1 MAFPK
6 DFEIE
11 IPLLKVLK
19 EAGRPLTPQE
29 AIPRVCVYFPALT
42 TEDLAIFR
50 PSGKER
56 KWDNMV
62 RWARQRLVDRGA
74 IDGSIR
80 GMWGITDIG
89 RALVE
94 VAEPSPPLPPSPRQ
108 ARPRS
113 HPPAAPALPTTPEQQ
128 PERPRAVIPLD
139 RNLYHRLRTTSQS
152 GTDAVAFEEALAEAF
167 RFLGFDAVQIGGR
180 SDTDVKITSPLGKD
194 AYVAIIDAKSSRTG
208 RVPDTSL
215 NFASLRDHKE
225 KNRADHVMVIAP
237 SFTRGNAIKHAE
249 REDVTLM
256 ELEPFIGI
264 LDMHQRTPLSLLV
277 LREMFLRPG
286 LYGTEP
292 DRIREA
298 TEHTER
304 LSTLLPRVIQKM
316 EYWYQLGLQAP
327 ATADS
332 LFIAFVEEFREARY
346 TKDQIEAALQHLAS
360 PFVGALRQNE
370 TGYYLTMSSPTVQ
383 RRLLSLGQKF
393 TTSDFSIRGTL
404 IAGS

>member
-1 MAFPK
+1 
-6 DFEIE
+6 
-11 IPLLKVLK
+11 
-19 EAGRPLTPQE
+19 
-29 AIPRVCVYFPALT
+29 
-42 TEDLAIFR
+42 
-50 PSGKER
+50 
-56 KWDNMV
+56 
-62 RWARQRLVDRGA
+62 
-74 IDGSIR
+74 
-80 GMWGITDIG
+80 
-89 RALVE
+89 
-94 VAEPSPPLPPSPRQ
+94 
-108 ARPRS
+108 
-113 HPPAAPALPTTPEQQ
+113 
-128 PERPRAVIPLD
+128 
-139 RNLYHRLRTTSQS
+139 
-152 GTDAVAFEEALAEAF
+152 
-167 RFLGFDAVQIGGR
+167 
-180 SDTDVKITSPLGKD
+180 
-194 AYVAIIDAKSSRTG
+194 
-208 RVPDTSL
+208 
-215 NFASLRDHKE
+215 
-225 KNRADHVMVIAP
+225 
-237 SFTRGNAIKHAE
+237 
-249 REDVTLM
+249 EDVTLM

-264 LDMHQRTPLSLLV
+264 LEMHQRTPLSLLV

-393 TTSDFSIRGTL
+393 TTPDFSIRET
-404 IAGS
+404 